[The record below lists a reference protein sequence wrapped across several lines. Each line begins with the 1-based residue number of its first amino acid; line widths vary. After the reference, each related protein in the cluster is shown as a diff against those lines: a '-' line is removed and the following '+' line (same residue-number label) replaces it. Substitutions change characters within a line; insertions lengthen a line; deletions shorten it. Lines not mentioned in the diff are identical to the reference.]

1 MYYIRPVKREDLN
14 SLIKLAEKAGDGLT
28 TLPPDAEL
36 LGNRIDAS
44 IKSFAADLSGPVD
57 EYYFLVMEDVKTGE
71 VVGTSAIF
79 SSVGGTQPFYNFAT
93 LSLTQISNDP
103 AKRVETKVLTLANDY
118 TGATELGTLFLDADH
133 RKDGMGRFLSRSR
146 YMLIASAPDRFSETI
161 MGELR
166 GYVDENGRRP
176 VWEAIGRHFFQMD
189 FVEADRIN
197 GLGNSQFIADLMP
210 KYPIY
215 TCLLPE
221 DAQEAIGK
229 PHPSSAPA
237 MRLLEKEG
245 FRFRGAVDIFDGGP
259 CLEANRDQ
267 IKAIA
272 NARKAKAVVTDTAE
286 VEGVPMMIARTA
298 LSNFGLVHCRGVA
311 IAGGQLAISSEAS
324 EVLGVKDGDEVMY
337 IPDPQ
342 RTKP

>member
-1 MYYIRPVKREDLN
+1 MYFIRPVKREDLN
-14 SLIKLAEKAGDGLT
+14 SLMALANKAGDGLT

-36 LGNRIDAS
+36 LGKRIDAS
-44 IKSFAADLSGPVD
+44 IASFAADLSAPND
-57 EYYFLVMEDVKTGE
+57 EYYFLVMEHAETGD

-93 LSLTQISNDP
+93 LNLTQLSNDP
-103 AKRVETKVLTLANDY
+103 VKRVETKVLTLANDY

-133 RKDGMGRFLSRSR
+133 RKPGVGRFLSRSR
-146 YMLIASAPDRFSETI
+146 YMLIATAPKRFSETV

-166 GYVDENGRRP
+166 GYVDENGRQP

-189 FVEADRIN
+189 FAEADRIN

-215 TCLLPE
+215 TCLLPQ
-221 DAQEAIGK
+221 DAQEAIGQ

-267 IKAIA
+267 IKSVRG
-272 NARKAKAVVTDTAE
+272 ARHAKALITDTAE
-286 VEGVPMMIARTA
+286 NEGEPMMIAHPELAR
-298 LSNFGLVHCRGVA
+298 FGVVHCKGVM
-311 IAGGQLAISSEAS
+311 IAEDQLAVCSEAADALKIS
-324 EVLGVKDGDEVMY
+324 DGDGVMF
-337 IPDPQ
+337 IPDVLED
-342 RTKP
+342 